1 MKNEMLR
8 EQMEFAK
15 RDMIGK
21 AYRNK
26 KTKKV
31 YYVKGV
37 TIDTETYELR
47 VIYNDGIN
55 IFNDWDRPLNLFIE
69 KFEHTK

>member
-1 MKNEMLR
+1 MKNEILR

-15 RDMIGK
+15 RDMIGR

-26 KTKKV
+26 KTNKV

-37 TIDTETYELR
+37 TIDTETHELR

-55 IFNDWDRPLNLFIE
+55 IHNDWDRPLNLFIQ